1 MPSCLTTGRTF
12 TTSALTLALLACWT
26 TSASAQQ
33 ADPQQLATI
42 HVTGKTDKEKADKPV
57 TGYVATRSSAG
68 SKTDTAL
75 IDNPQSVTVITREQ
89 MDAQG
94 VQTLDQA
101 LRYVPAASSQDNDLR
116 FDQLSIRGF
125 DADSYLDGTKLNRT
139 TWFANPRI
147 DPYFLERIDVLRGP
161 ASVLYGQASPGGVVD
176 MVSKRP
182 TDDPFH
188 SVLLSIG
195 NYDRRQL
202 GVDFGGPL
210 DASGQWLYRIT
221 GLARDA
227 NTQTDHIGD
236 ERFGI
241 APALTWRP
249 SEATSLTLLSNFQR
263 DPQGGL
269 FNPLPAYGTVLYNP
283 NGKINPDHY
292 LGDPQRDHFTRT
304 QYSIG
309 YLFEHRFNDS
319 VQVRQNLR
327 YLHDD
332 IDYYQTSLSSLLN
345 ADNRTGYY
353 WGNINKEH
361 MGQFTLDN
369 QVQVDF
375 STGNLQ
381 HTLLAGV
388 DYQYLYNHIHRG
400 GAYFGANAIDIY
412 DPDFSEIASVPVS
425 LNQSTR
431 LTQLGGY
438 FQDQVRLDRWLLT
451 LGGRFDWARTLDTQQ
466 SATTGAVSS
475 STDQRDHAFT
485 WRTALNYKFDSGV
498 APYLSYSTS
507 FQPQTGNSWTG
518 SSFAPTLGK
527 QYELGVKYQPTG
539 MRAYI
544 TAAVYDLRQTN
555 VLTSDPLHVNYQVQT
570 GEVRSR
576 GIELEGH
583 AEITKNFSVLA
594 SYSHLYQTVLRSN
607 DGDQGKHPT
616 SQPTQMASAWGD
628 YTIDGGPW
636 DKLGFGMGVRYVGKS
651 YGSADN
657 TLTVPQHTL
666 VDAASHYSVGQWMLG
681 LNANNLFNKTYVSY
695 CSSYMFCYY
704 GAKLT
709 VMATARYQW

>member
-1 MPSCLTTGRTF
+1 MPSCPTTGRTSA
-12 TTSALTLALLACWT
+12 TSALTLALAACWT
-26 TSASAQQ
+26 TAASAQQ
-33 ADPQQLATI
+33 DDAKQLATI
-42 HVTGKTDKEKADKPV
+42 HVTEKTDKEKADQPV
-57 TGYVATRSSAG
+57 AGYVATRSSAG

-75 IDNPQSVTVITREQ
+75 IDNPQSVTVITRAQ

-125 DADSYLDGTKLNRT
+125 DADSYLDGMKLNRT
-139 TWFANPRI
+139 TWFANPRV

-176 MVSKRP
+176 MMSKRP
-182 TDDPFH
+182 TQDPLH
-188 SVLLSIG
+188 SIDLSIG

-202 GVDFGGPL
+202 GIDFGGPL

-221 GLARDA
+221 GLTRDA
-227 NTQTDHIGD
+227 DTQTDHIGD
-236 ERFGI
+236 QRFGV

-249 SEATSLTLLSNFQR
+249 SEATSLTLLSSFQR

-292 LGDPQRDHFTRT
+292 LGDPERDHFSRT

-319 VQVRQNLR
+319 VQFRQNLR

-345 ADNRTGYY
+345 PDKRTAYY

-361 MGQFTLDN
+361 LGQFTLDN
-369 QVQVDF
+369 QVQADF
-375 STGNLQ
+375 SAGGLQ

-400 GAYFGANAIDIY
+400 GAYFGATPIDIY
-412 DPDFSEIASVPVS
+412 DPDFSDIPSVPIT
-425 LNQSTR
+425 LNESTR

-451 LGGRFDWARTLDTQQ
+451 MGGRFDWARTLDTQQ
-466 SATTGAVSS
+466 SATTGEVIA
-475 STDQRDHAFT
+475 STRQRDHAFT

-498 APYLSYSTS
+498 APYLSYATS
-507 FQPQTGNSWTG
+507 FQPQTGNDWTG
-518 SSFAPTLGK
+518 NTFAPTLGK

-539 MRAYI
+539 MHAYI
-544 TAAVYDLRQTN
+544 TAALYDLRQTK
-555 VLTSDPLHVNYQVQT
+555 VLTADPLHLNYQIQT

-576 GIELEGH
+576 GIELEAH
-583 AEITKNFSVLA
+583 AEITNNFSVLA
-594 SYSHLYQTVLRSN
+594 SYSHLYQTVFRSN

-616 SQPTQMASAWGD
+616 AQPTQMASVWGD
-628 YTIDGGPW
+628 YTFDGGAW

-651 YGSADN
+651 YGSTDN

-666 VDAASHYSVGQWMLG
+666 VDAAAHYNVGAWTLG